1 MLIQRTRRVYRAAP
15 RAAGSEPPLQSP
27 IRRVFYLT
35 KEGSDP
41 EHEVSLP
48 ANSALLQE
56 LAGADAIIYGVGS
69 LYTSLAPSLVLRG
82 VGEAVAA
89 REGVPK
95 VLMLNGGHDRET
107 SACLRGAGP
116 MAAVRRSCWC
126 CHHARRG
133 DIVTDKPFSVHTLQR
148 THSMFIGV

>member
-1 MLIQRTRRVYRAAP
+1 MRPRSTTQRTSHP
-15 RAAGSEPPLQSP
+15 AGSEAPLESP
-27 IRRVFYLT
+27 IRRVYYLT

-56 LAGADAIIYGVGS
+56 LAACGAVVYGVGS

-89 REGVPK
+89 RRGVAK

-107 SACLRGAGP
+107 SACLRGGGP
-116 MAAVRRSCWC
+116 MAAVRAPRSAGAPHTAALAWGTAC
-126 CHHARRG
+126 CRGPAGVGPLTGTRR
-133 DIVTDKPFSVHTLQR
+133 VA
-148 THSMFIGV
+148 